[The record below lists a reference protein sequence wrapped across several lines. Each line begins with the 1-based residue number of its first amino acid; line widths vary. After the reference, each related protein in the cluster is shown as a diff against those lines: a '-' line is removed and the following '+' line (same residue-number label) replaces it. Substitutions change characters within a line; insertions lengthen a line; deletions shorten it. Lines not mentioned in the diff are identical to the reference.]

1 MALGHVTSDH
11 DPVSSHKLTRN
22 GLSPMQRENLWGK
35 RQGLQEEEEQARI
48 LKAMGDSTLHS
59 PTPEQL

>member
-22 GLSPMQRENLWGK
+22 GLSPRQRENLWGK
-35 RQGLQEEEEQARI
+35 RQGLQEEEQAGI
-48 LKAMGDSTLHS
+48 PKAMGDSTLHP
-59 PTPEQL
+59 PTSEQL